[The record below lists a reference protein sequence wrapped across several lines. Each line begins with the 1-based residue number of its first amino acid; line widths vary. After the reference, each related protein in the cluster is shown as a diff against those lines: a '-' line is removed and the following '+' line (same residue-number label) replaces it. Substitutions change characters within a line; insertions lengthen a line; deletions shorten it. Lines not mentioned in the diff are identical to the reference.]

1 MNIQRYQNS
10 LLPTDPYKKKKK
22 LKKRFGAERKIAVGR
37 SETQKELKKKKRKV
51 ISEHV
56 DKLNQQCLFLK

>member
-10 LLPTDPYKKKKK
+10 LLPTDPHQKKKK
-22 LKKRFGAERKIAVGR
+22 LKKRFRAERKITVGK

-56 DKLNQQCLFLK
+56 DRLNQQCLFLK